1 MLEKRIAVVE
11 GGFITA
17 NVAAQLTRPCD
28 LPIALNSILS
38 TVALTIGSSY
48 VLLRSR
54 SIHEDG
60 QANWTNVICNTAS
73 ERVSDFMEINLMRNK
88 LCLRSEACFALAQV
102 ATPRFLILLHL
113 HVANEAMVQ

>member
-1 MLEKRIAVVE
+1 MVE

-17 NVAAQLTRPCD
+17 NVATQLTRPGD
-28 LPIALNSILS
+28 IPSTLNSILS
-38 TVALTIGSSY
+38 TMALTIGSSNM
-48 VLLRSR
+48 LFRSR
-54 SIHEDG
+54 SVHEDG
-60 QANWTNVICNTAS
+60 QANWANVICYAAS